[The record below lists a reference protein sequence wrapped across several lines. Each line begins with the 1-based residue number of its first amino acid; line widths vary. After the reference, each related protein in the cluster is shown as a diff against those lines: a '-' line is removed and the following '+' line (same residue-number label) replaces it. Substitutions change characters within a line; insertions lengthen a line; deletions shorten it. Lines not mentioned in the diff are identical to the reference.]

1 MAGSSND
8 SLNGSVE
15 NEIFDIWEAELQLL
29 IWGRVASIFFN
40 CCFYY

>member
-15 NEIFDIWEAELQLL
+15 NEIFDIWEAKLQLL
-29 IWGRVASIFFN
+29 IWESVA
-40 CCFYY
+40 